1 MKMNKSQ
8 LKEFVIKTLKESE
21 QVLNE
26 STNNWISGTI
36 EDEGSLKKQLGLK
49 DEEKITTSLITK
61 EIEKLEKKDKDKDK
75 PGIQGLTKSDLK
87 LLKKLNLAKTLAK
100 MRHKKK

>member
-1 MKMNKSQ
+1 MDKKQ
-8 LKEFVIKTLKESE
+8 LKEFVIKTLQENEK
-21 QVLNE
+21 QLNE
-26 STNNWISGTI
+26 STDKWIGGAV
-36 EDEGSLKKQLGLK
+36 EHEGSLRKRFGLK
-49 DEEKITTSLITK
+49 DDEKVTTSLITK